1 MENSSTKKLFYHWE
15 KKKNIYILH
24 FALVMVFFIVIFGV
38 ISSLYYF
45 VFWKIYFCICNNFI
59 FVIEYIC

>member
-24 FALVMVFFIVIFGV
+24 FALVMVFFIVIFWSYFLSV
-38 ISSLYYF
+38 LFLYFEKSIF
-45 VFWKIYFCICNNFI
+45 VF
-59 FVIEYIC
+59 VITLFL